1 MKKYEEGVV
10 SLASENMSLFF
21 VLANFFRVCADLVR
35 VWFWSSMLHKLISRA
50 LYFPSIL
57 RMSLMVGPERRWYDR
72 VDSTVLL
79 GALPFRSQTKEVRVC
94 GCVWLLRGRSWT
106 VICKLTPSSA
116 NVKVKFI
123 NLLDRLVYKHLCDTI
138 FFFFASTPYSITLFL
153 PPPPHIHTHTPIKS
167 WVGPG
172 TRLLEHTAH
181 KKC

>member
-79 GALPFRSQTKEVRVC
+79 GALPFRSQTKEVRVVQGC
-94 GCVWLLRGRSWT
+94 GFCVGVLGQLISEL
-106 VICKLTPSSA
+106 KPSSA
-116 NVKVKFI
+116 NVKFI
-123 NLLDRLVYKHLCDTI
+123 NLIGQIKSELLVRLVYRHLCDA
-138 FFFFASTPYSITLFL
+138 FFFLQ
-153 PPPPHIHTHTPIKS
+153 
-167 WVGPG
+167 
-172 TRLLEHTAH
+172 AH
-181 KKC
+181 

>member
-94 GCVWLLRGRSWT
+94 AGVWLLRGRSWT
-106 VICKLTPSSA
+106 V
-116 NVKVKFI
+116 
-123 NLLDRLVYKHLCDTI
+123 D
-138 FFFFASTPYSITLFL
+138 
-153 PPPPHIHTHTPIKS
+153 
-167 WVGPG
+167 
-172 TRLLEHTAH
+172 
-181 KKC
+181 

>member
-72 VDSTVLL
+72 VDSTILL
-79 GALPFRSQTKEVRVC
+79 GALPFRSQTKEVRVVQGC
-94 GCVWLLRGRSWT
+94 GFCVGVLGQLINPAQQMSSSSLLT
-106 VICKLTPSSA
+106 
-116 NVKVKFI
+116 
-123 NLLDRLVYKHLCDTI
+123 
-138 FFFFASTPYSITLFL
+138 
-153 PPPPHIHTHTPIKS
+153 
-167 WVGPG
+167 
-172 TRLLEHTAH
+172 
-181 KKC
+181 